1 MTRNNLLQWC
11 MVTIAVIAALSNV
24 HAQSGKKGGGSISFK
39 VTRFDPLDRPPPEFL
54 VGTKGAG
61 IEVKIPLTYIAGP
74 FKTTLREGGYLDF
87 WQTGGDKPEISI
99 RIGEEERKN
108 LLLVFYPS
116 KEGFSILK
124 INTAQNRFKGGDRYI
139 VNATNSDIALKLGNM
154 NPLLVKADKTGILH
168 APKTKNTLP
177 VQIKQREKEDWRLV
191 STENWYFDR
200 RFRKF
205 LFIYHSSKSSAI
217 LFHGVSERLPGT

>member
-1 MTRNNLLQWC
+1 MTRNNLSQWG
-11 MVTIAVIAALSNV
+11 MVTIAVIATLSNV
-24 HAQSGKKGGGSISFK
+24 HAQSGGKDGGSISFK

-54 VGTKGAG
+54 VGKKGAG

-74 FKTTLREGGYLDF
+74 FKATLREGGYLDF
-87 WQTGGDKPEISI
+87 WQGGGDKPEISI
-99 RIGEEERKN
+99 RIGKKERKN
-108 LLLVFYPS
+108 LLLVFFSS

-124 INTAQNRFKGGDRYI
+124 VNTAQGRFKGGDRYI

-154 NPLLVKADKTGILH
+154 NQLLVKANKTGILH